1 MKNNTDEQLKQWL
14 GKDNEIGID
23 IWHKKYQYNNES
35 FDEWV
40 DRVSGGDEDIK
51 ELILSKKFLFAGR
64 ILSNRGTQKDG
75 RKVTYS
81 NCYVIPPPEDS
92 LESIFDCAKN
102 LARTFSYGGGCGI
115 DISRLSPKGA
125 HINNAAKETSGAVS
139 FMDLYSLTTEL
150 IGQNGRRGALMISI
164 SCDHPDIEDFITIK
178 SDLDKITKANLS
190 IRVTDE
196 FMKAVKYNAKY
207 VLSFTREETGEEI
220 KKTIKARELFDK
232 FCYMNWDYGEPAF
245 LFWDRIKSY
254 NLLSEDDAF
263 EYAGVNPCLSGNT
276 LIQTTQG
283 NIPIKDLVGYKP
295 DVYCMDD
302 DGNLT
307 ISKASKVWCT
317 RKSAQTITVH
327 TGKGDITCTPDHLI
341 FTTNRGWV
349 EAKSLK
355 KGDKIKGLN
364 RQMKGETHVSVG
376 LSGTKYI
383 PEHRFVLGYY
393 EDIGGLDVHHIDGDT
408 FNNKYTNLQ
417 ALSHSEHSKIT
428 NTGRVIEY
436 NRDENNGRFLP
447 KAVKSKRA
455 SKNQGKQVGNN
466 WYVKDVSWNT
476 ETEDVYDITV
486 PEFHNF
492 IANDMVVHNCA
503 EEPLPS
509 GGSCLLGSL
518 NLAAFVETI
527 NGEPQFNMDEF
538 RKAVTTAVYGL
549 NDVLDEGLPLHPLAV
564 QRDSVRDWRQ
574 IGLGIMGLADMLIK
588 LGVAYG
594 SEESLE
600 ICDDIGW
607 NLANQALVASMAIAK
622 QKGEY
627 PMFSD
632 KVWESEF
639 YKLHIGISAPL
650 RNSQLLT
657 IAPTGTLS
665 TMLGISGGVEPIFAN
680 YYTRRTQSLHGEDKE
695 YKIFTPIAWEYLQ
708 EHGYGEDETK
718 LPDYFITSAEIP
730 YRNRIDMQAVWQ
742 RHIDASISSTVNL
755 PNSATIDDVKDLY
768 MYAWE
773 RELKGITV
781 FRDGCKRLGILTTDT
796 TEPNKTNDTFDEFDS
811 LRRGD
816 IISVNDDLIGYKRKI
831 VNGCG
836 DFSEQIFFDDFT
848 GEPLENF
855 IAMGD
860 GGGCSRNLE
869 AISRLISL
877 ALRSGIPVSEII
889 KQLKKVHSCP
899 AYRARKIQKGDTSI
913 GTSCPSAIGYAIEEL
928 CNKINDRL
936 FDGVESEN
944 DVFGDTILSE
954 NDLSCDDNFVC
965 DDSDHK
971 MMIKSWYEDND
982 SEVEDLTTKP
992 TCPECGEPLVFEGG
1006 CNICKACGWSRCD

>member
-1 MKNNTDEQLKQWL
+1 MDDITRKRLEEWL
-14 GKDNEIGID
+14 GKENQIGID
-23 IWHKKYQYNNES
+23 IWEKKYQYNNES

-40 DRVSGGDEDIK
+40 DRVSGGDEDVK

-115 DISRLSPKGA
+115 DISKLSPKGA
-125 HINNAAKETSGAVS
+125 HINNAARETSGAVS

-196 FMKAVKYNAKY
+196 FMRAVENDSTYT
-207 VLSFTREETGEEI
+207 LSFTREETGEEI
-220 KKTIKARELFDK
+220 KKTIKAKELFDK

-245 LFWDRIKSY
+245 LFWDRVKSY
-254 NLLSEDDAF
+254 NLLSEDNAF

-276 LIQTTQG
+276 LIQTTDG
-283 NIPIKDLVGYKP
+283 NIPIKDLVGTTP
-295 DVYCMDD
+295 DVYCMNDN
-302 DGNLT
+302 GEL
-307 ISKASKVWCT
+307 SVAKATKIWCT
-317 RKSAQTITVH
+317 RKDAQTVTVH

-355 KGDKIKGLN
+355 RGDKIKGLN

-383 PEHRFVLGYY
+383 PEHRFVLGHY
-393 EDIGGLDVHHIDGDT
+393 ENIEGMDVHHIDGDT
-408 FNNKYTNLQ
+408 FNNKYENLQ
-417 ALSHSEHSKIT
+417 TLSHAEHSKVT

-436 NRDENNGRFLP
+436 NRDKNSGRFLP
-447 KAVKSKRA
+447 KAVKSKRV

-527 NGEPQFNMDEF
+527 NGQPQFNMEEF
-538 RKAVTTAVYGL
+538 RKAVVIAVYGL
-549 NDVLDEGLPLHPLAV
+549 NDVLDEGLPLHPLEV
-564 QRDSVRDWRQ
+564 QRDSVRNWRQ

-588 LGVAYG
+588 LGVTYG
-594 SEESLE
+594 SEESLA

-607 NLANQALVASMAIAK
+607 NLANEALSTSITIAK
-622 QKGEY
+622 NKGEY

-632 KVWESEF
+632 KVWESDF
-639 YKLHIGISAPL
+639 YKNHIGISAPL

-680 YYTRRTQSLHGEDKE
+680 YYTRRTESLHGEEKE

-708 EHGYGEDETK
+708 SHGYGEDETK
-718 LPDYFITSAEIP
+718 LPSYFITSAEIP
-730 YRNRIDMQAVWQ
+730 YRNRIDMQATWQ

-768 MYAWE
+768 MYAWKQG
-773 RELKGITV
+773 LKGITV
-781 FRDGCKRLGILTTDT
+781 FRDGCKRLGILTTNDDK
-796 TEPNKTNDTFDEFDS
+796 NTNEEELQENLAKIPTGF
-811 LRRGD
+811 RRGD
-816 IISVNDDLIGYKRKI
+816 IIDVSDDLIGYKRKI

-860 GGGCSRNLE
+860 GGGCARNLE

-877 ALRSGIPVSEII
+877 CLRGGIDVSEVI

-936 FDGVESEN
+936 FDGT
-944 DVFGDTILSE
+944 DI
-954 NDLSCDDNFVC
+954 
-965 DDSDHK
+965 DDSLIFDDRNHN
-971 MMIKSWYEDND
+971 MMIESWYED
-982 SEVEDLTTKP
+982 SKSQIEDIPTKP
-992 TCPECGEPLVFEGG
+992 TCPECGEPLIFEGG
-1006 CNICKACGWSRCD
+1006 CNICKACGWSKCD

>member
-1 MKNNTDEQLKQWL
+1 MKDNTKEKLKQWL
-14 GKDNEIGID
+14 GEDNQIGMD
-23 IWHKKYQYNNES
+23 IWEKKYRYNNES

-64 ILSNRGTQKDG
+64 ILSNRGTQVDG

-81 NCYVIPPPEDS
+81 NCYVVPPPEDS
-92 LESIFDCAKN
+92 LESIFDCAKG

-115 DISRLSPKGA
+115 DISKLSPKGA

-196 FMKAVKYNAKY
+196 FMRAVENDSTYT
-207 VLSFTREETGEEI
+207 LSFTREETGEEI

-245 LFWDRIKSY
+245 LFWDRVKSY

-263 EYAGVNPCLSGNT
+263 EYAGVNP
-276 LIQTTQG
+276 
-283 NIPIKDLVGYKP
+283 
-295 DVYCMDD
+295 
-302 DGNLT
+302 
-307 ISKASKVWCT
+307 
-317 RKSAQTITVH
+317 
-327 TGKGDITCTPDHLI
+327 
-341 FTTNRGWV
+341 
-349 EAKSLK
+349 
-355 KGDKIKGLN
+355 
-364 RQMKGETHVSVG
+364 
-376 LSGTKYI
+376 
-383 PEHRFVLGYY
+383 
-393 EDIGGLDVHHIDGDT
+393 
-408 FNNKYTNLQ
+408 
-417 ALSHSEHSKIT
+417 
-428 NTGRVIEY
+428 
-436 NRDENNGRFLP
+436 
-447 KAVKSKRA
+447 
-455 SKNQGKQVGNN
+455 
-466 WYVKDVSWNT
+466 
-476 ETEDVYDITV
+476 
-486 PEFHNF
+486 
-492 IANDMVVHNCA
+492 CA

-518 NLAAFVETI
+518 NLAAFVDTVD
-527 NGEPQFNMDEF
+527 GQPRFNMNEF
-538 RKAVTTAVYGL
+538 RRAVSIAVYGL
-549 NDVLDEGLPLHPLAV
+549 NDVLDEGLPLHPLEV

-588 LGVAYG
+588 LGITYG

-607 NLANQALVASMAIAK
+607 NLANKALSTSIAIAK
-622 QKGEY
+622 SKGEY

-632 KVWESEF
+632 KVWESDF
-639 YKLHIGISAPL
+639 YKKHIGVSGTL

-680 YYTRRTQSLHGEDKE
+680 YYTRRTESLHGEEKE

-708 EHGYGEDETK
+708 SHGYGEDETK
-718 LPDYFITSAEIP
+718 LPSYFITSADIP

-742 RHIDASISSTVNL
+742 KHIDASISSTVNL

-768 MYAWE
+768 LYAWKQG
-773 RELKGITV
+773 LKGITV
-781 FRDGCKRLGILTTDT
+781 FRDGCKRLGILTTDNK
-796 TEPNKTNDTFDEFDS
+796 EPDKTNDTANKFGVFG
-811 LRRGD
+811 RGD
-816 IISVNDDLIGYKRKI
+816 IINVNDDLVGYKRKI

-860 GGGCSRNLE
+860 AGG
-869 AISRLISL
+869 
-877 ALRSGIPVSEII
+877 
-889 KQLKKVHSCP
+889 
-899 AYRARKIQKGDTSI
+899 Y
-913 GTSCPSAIGYAIEEL
+913 
-928 CNKINDRL
+928 
-936 FDGVESEN
+936 
-944 DVFGDTILSE
+944 
-954 NDLSCDDNFVC
+954 
-965 DDSDHK
+965 
-971 MMIKSWYEDND
+971 
-982 SEVEDLTTKP
+982 
-992 TCPECGEPLVFEGG
+992 
-1006 CNICKACGWSRCD
+1006 

>member
-1 MKNNTDEQLKQWL
+1 MDDITRKRLEEWL
-14 GKDNEIGID
+14 GEDNQIGID
-23 IWHKKYQYNNES
+23 IWEKKYRYNNES

-51 ELILSKKFLFAGR
+51 QLILSKKFLFAGR
-64 ILSNRGTQKDG
+64 ILSNRGTYKDG

-81 NCYVIPPPEDS
+81 NCYVIPPPEDN

-115 DISRLSPKGA
+115 DVSKLSPKGA
-125 HINNAAKETSGAVS
+125 RINNAAKETSGAVS

-196 FMKAVKYNAKY
+196 FMQAVKNDSTYT
-207 VLSFTREETGEEI
+207 LSFTREETGEKI
-220 KKTIKARELFDK
+220 KKTIKAKELFDK

-245 LFWDRIKSY
+245 LFWDRVKSY

-263 EYAGVNPCLSGNT
+263 EYAGVNP
-276 LIQTTQG
+276 
-283 NIPIKDLVGYKP
+283 
-295 DVYCMDD
+295 
-302 DGNLT
+302 
-307 ISKASKVWCT
+307 
-317 RKSAQTITVH
+317 
-327 TGKGDITCTPDHLI
+327 
-341 FTTNRGWV
+341 
-349 EAKSLK
+349 
-355 KGDKIKGLN
+355 
-364 RQMKGETHVSVG
+364 
-376 LSGTKYI
+376 
-383 PEHRFVLGYY
+383 
-393 EDIGGLDVHHIDGDT
+393 
-408 FNNKYTNLQ
+408 
-417 ALSHSEHSKIT
+417 
-428 NTGRVIEY
+428 
-436 NRDENNGRFLP
+436 
-447 KAVKSKRA
+447 
-455 SKNQGKQVGNN
+455 
-466 WYVKDVSWNT
+466 
-476 ETEDVYDITV
+476 
-486 PEFHNF
+486 
-492 IANDMVVHNCA
+492 CA

-518 NLAAFVETI
+518 NLAAFVKTI
-527 NGEPQFNMDEF
+527 NGQPQFDMDEF
-538 RKAVTTAVYGL
+538 RRAVIIAVYGL
-549 NDVLDEGLPLHPLAV
+549 NDVLDEGLPLHPLEV
-564 QRDSVRDWRQ
+564 QRNSVRDWRQ

-588 LGVAYG
+588 LGVTYG
-594 SEESLE
+594 SEESLV

-607 NLANQALVASMAIAK
+607 NLANEALSTSMTIAK
-622 QKGEY
+622 NKGEY

-639 YKLHIGISAPL
+639 YKNHIGISAPL

-680 YYTRRTQSLHGEDKE
+680 YYTRRTESLHGEEKE

-718 LPDYFITSAEIP
+718 LPSYFITSAEIP
-730 YRNRIDMQAVWQ
+730 YRDRIDMQATWQ

-755 PNSATIDDVKDLY
+755 PNSATVDDVKDLY
-768 MYAWE
+768 MYAWKQG
-773 RELKGITV
+773 LKGITV
-781 FRDGCKRLGILTTDT
+781 FRDGCKRLGILTTDNTSNDT
-796 TEPNKTNDTFDEFDS
+796 TTNDDDIFAT

-816 IISVNDDLIGYKRKI
+816 IINVDDDLVGYKRKI
-831 VNGCG
+831 INGCG

-860 GGGCSRNLE
+860 GGGCARNLE

-877 ALRSGIPVSEII
+877 CLRGGIDVGEVIN
-889 KQLKKVHSCP
+889 QLKKVHSCP

-913 GTSCPSAIGYAIEEL
+913 GTSCPSAIGYAVEEL
-928 CNKINDRL
+928 CNKINERL
-936 FDGVESEN
+936 FDSVDTDDSANATLLEQWYEESE
-944 DVFGDTILSE
+944 SE
-954 NDLSCDDNFVC
+954 IEDLSPR
-965 DDSDHK
+965 
-971 MMIKSWYEDND
+971 
-982 SEVEDLTTKP
+982 P

-1006 CNICKACGWSRCD
+1006 CNICKACGWSKCD

>member
-1 MKNNTDEQLKQWL
+1 MDENTREQVLKWL
-14 GKDNEIGID
+14 GTDNQIGID
-23 IWHKKYQYNNES
+23 IWEKKYRYNNES
-35 FDEWV
+35 FDEWI
-40 DRVSGGDEDIK
+40 DRVSGRDEEIK
-51 ELILSKKFLFAGR
+51 QLILDKKFLFAGR
-64 ILSNRGTQKDG
+64 ILSNRGTYKHG

-115 DISRLSPKGA
+115 DISKLSPRGA
-125 HINNAAKETSGAVS
+125 KINNAAKETSGAIS

-196 FMKAVKYNAKY
+196 FMQAVKNDATYT
-207 VLSFTREETGEEI
+207 LSFTREETGEKIE
-220 KKTIKARELFDK
+220 KTIKAKELFDK

-245 LFWDRIKSY
+245 LFWDRVKSY
-254 NLLSEDDAF
+254 NLLSEDPLF
-263 EYAGVNPCLSGNT
+263 EYAGVNP
-276 LIQTTQG
+276 
-283 NIPIKDLVGYKP
+283 
-295 DVYCMDD
+295 
-302 DGNLT
+302 
-307 ISKASKVWCT
+307 
-317 RKSAQTITVH
+317 
-327 TGKGDITCTPDHLI
+327 
-341 FTTNRGWV
+341 
-349 EAKSLK
+349 
-355 KGDKIKGLN
+355 
-364 RQMKGETHVSVG
+364 
-376 LSGTKYI
+376 
-383 PEHRFVLGYY
+383 
-393 EDIGGLDVHHIDGDT
+393 
-408 FNNKYTNLQ
+408 
-417 ALSHSEHSKIT
+417 
-428 NTGRVIEY
+428 
-436 NRDENNGRFLP
+436 
-447 KAVKSKRA
+447 
-455 SKNQGKQVGNN
+455 
-466 WYVKDVSWNT
+466 
-476 ETEDVYDITV
+476 
-486 PEFHNF
+486 
-492 IANDMVVHNCA
+492 CA

-527 NGEPQFNMDEF
+527 NGQPQFNMNEF
-538 RKAVTTAVYGL
+538 RRAVIIAVYGL
-549 NDVLDEGLPLHPLAV
+549 NDVLDEGLSLHPLSV
-564 QRDSVRDWRQ
+564 QRASVNNWRQ

-588 LGVAYG
+588 LGVTYG

-600 ICDDIGW
+600 ICNDIGW
-607 NLANQALVASMAIAK
+607 NLANEALATSITIAK
-622 QKGEY
+622 NKGEY

-639 YKLHIGISAPL
+639 YKNHIGISEPL

-680 YYTRRTQSLHGEDKE
+680 YYTRRTESLHGEEKE

-718 LPDYFITSAEIP
+718 LPPYFITSAEIP
-730 YRNRIDMQAVWQ
+730 YRNRIDMQAIWQ
-742 RHIDASISSTVNL
+742 KHIDASISSTVNL
-755 PNSATIDDVKDLY
+755 PHNATVEDVADLY
-768 MYAWE
+768 LYAWE
-773 RELKGITV
+773 KGLKGITV
-781 FRDGCKRLGILTTDT
+781 FRDGCKRLGILTTDDK
-796 TEPNKTNDTFDEFDS
+796 NNNSNNDQDIKSTPIGF
-811 LRRGD
+811 RRGD
-816 IISVNDDLIGYKRKI
+816 IIDVSDDLIGYKRKI

-860 GGGCSRNLE
+860 GGGCARNLE

-877 ALRSGIPVSEII
+877 CLRGGIDVGEVI

-928 CNKINDRL
+928 CNKINERL
-936 FDGVESEN
+936 FDGIDGEDNLIWDDNEHNMMMEQWYQESK
-944 DVFGDTILSE
+944 SE
-954 NDLSCDDNFVC
+954 IEDLS
-965 DDSDHK
+965 S
-971 MMIKSWYEDND
+971 
-982 SEVEDLTTKP
+982 KP
-992 TCPECGEPLVFEGG
+992 TCPECGEQLIMEGG
-1006 CNICKACGWSRCD
+1006 CNICKSCGWSKCD

>member
-1 MKNNTDEQLKQWL
+1 MDDTTRKRLEEWL
-14 GKDNEIGID
+14 GEENQIGID
-23 IWHKKYQYNNES
+23 IWEKKYRYNNES

-40 DRVSGGDEDIK
+40 DRVSGGDEDVK

-92 LESIFDCAKN
+92 LESIFDCAKS

-115 DISRLSPKGA
+115 DISKLSPKGA

-196 FMKAVKYNAKY
+196 FMRAVENDSTYT
-207 VLSFTREETGEEI
+207 LSFTREETGEEV
-220 KKTIKARELFDK
+220 KKTIKASELFDK

-245 LFWDRIKSY
+245 LFWDRVKSY

-263 EYAGVNPCLSGNT
+263 EYAGVNP
-276 LIQTTQG
+276 
-283 NIPIKDLVGYKP
+283 
-295 DVYCMDD
+295 
-302 DGNLT
+302 
-307 ISKASKVWCT
+307 
-317 RKSAQTITVH
+317 
-327 TGKGDITCTPDHLI
+327 
-341 FTTNRGWV
+341 
-349 EAKSLK
+349 
-355 KGDKIKGLN
+355 
-364 RQMKGETHVSVG
+364 
-376 LSGTKYI
+376 
-383 PEHRFVLGYY
+383 
-393 EDIGGLDVHHIDGDT
+393 
-408 FNNKYTNLQ
+408 
-417 ALSHSEHSKIT
+417 
-428 NTGRVIEY
+428 
-436 NRDENNGRFLP
+436 
-447 KAVKSKRA
+447 
-455 SKNQGKQVGNN
+455 
-466 WYVKDVSWNT
+466 
-476 ETEDVYDITV
+476 
-486 PEFHNF
+486 
-492 IANDMVVHNCA
+492 CA

-527 NGEPQFNMDEF
+527 NGQPQFNMDEF
-538 RKAVTTAVYGL
+538 RKAVVIAVYGL
-549 NDVLDEGLPLHPLAV
+549 NDVLDEGLPLHPLEV
-564 QRDSVRDWRQ
+564 QRNSVRDWRQ

-588 LGVAYG
+588 LGVTYG
-594 SEESLE
+594 SEESLA

-607 NLANQALVASMAIAK
+607 NLANEALSISMTIAK
-622 QKGEY
+622 HKGEY

-632 KVWESEF
+632 KVWESDF
-639 YKLHIGISAPL
+639 YKKHIGISAPL

-680 YYTRRTQSLHGEDKE
+680 YYTRRTESLHGEEKE

-708 EHGYGEDETK
+708 SHGYGEDETK
-718 LPDYFITSAEIP
+718 LPPYFITSADIP
-730 YRNRIDMQAVWQ
+730 YRNRIDMQATWQ

-768 MYAWE
+768 MYAWKQG
-773 RELKGITV
+773 LKGITV
-781 FRDGCKRLGILTTDT
+781 FRDGCKRLGILTTDNTSKDT
-796 TEPNKTNDTFDEFDS
+796 TTNDDDTFTT

-816 IISVNDDLIGYKRKI
+816 IINVDDDLVGYKRKI

-860 GGGCSRNLE
+860 GGGCARNLE

-877 ALRSGIPVSEII
+877 ALRSGIPVSEVI

-936 FDGVESEN
+936 FDGVESE
-944 DVFGDTILSE
+944 D
-954 NDLSCDDNFVC
+954 DLLW
-965 DDSDHK
+965 DDSDHN
-971 MMIKSWYEDND
+971 MMIESWYED
-982 SEVEDLTTKP
+982 SESEIEDLTTKP

-1006 CNICKACGWSRCD
+1006 CNICKACGWSKCD

>member
-1 MKNNTDEQLKQWL
+1 MKDNTKEKLEQWL
-14 GKDNEIGID
+14 GKNNQIGMD
-23 IWHKKYQYNNES
+23 IWEKKYRYNNES
-35 FDEWV
+35 FDEWI
-40 DRVSGGDEDIK
+40 DRVSGRDEEIRQ
-51 ELILSKKFLFAGR
+51 LILDKKFLFAGR
-64 ILSNRGTQKDG
+64 ILSNRGTYKHG

-115 DISRLSPKGA
+115 DISKLSPKGA

-196 FMKAVKYNAKY
+196 FMRAVENNATY
-207 VLSFTREETGEEI
+207 TLSFTREETGEKIE
-220 KKTIKARELFDK
+220 KTIKAKELFDK

-245 LFWDRIKSY
+245 LFWDRVKSY
-254 NLLSEDDAF
+254 NLLSEDPLF
-263 EYAGVNPCLSGNT
+263 EYAGVNP
-276 LIQTTQG
+276 
-283 NIPIKDLVGYKP
+283 
-295 DVYCMDD
+295 
-302 DGNLT
+302 
-307 ISKASKVWCT
+307 
-317 RKSAQTITVH
+317 
-327 TGKGDITCTPDHLI
+327 
-341 FTTNRGWV
+341 
-349 EAKSLK
+349 
-355 KGDKIKGLN
+355 
-364 RQMKGETHVSVG
+364 
-376 LSGTKYI
+376 
-383 PEHRFVLGYY
+383 
-393 EDIGGLDVHHIDGDT
+393 
-408 FNNKYTNLQ
+408 
-417 ALSHSEHSKIT
+417 
-428 NTGRVIEY
+428 
-436 NRDENNGRFLP
+436 
-447 KAVKSKRA
+447 
-455 SKNQGKQVGNN
+455 
-466 WYVKDVSWNT
+466 
-476 ETEDVYDITV
+476 
-486 PEFHNF
+486 
-492 IANDMVVHNCA
+492 CA

-527 NGEPQFNMDEF
+527 NGKPQFNMNEF
-538 RKAVTTAVYGL
+538 RRAVIIAVYGL
-549 NDVLDEGLPLHPLAV
+549 NDVLDEGLSLHPLSV
-564 QRDSVRDWRQ
+564 QRASVNNWRQ

-588 LGVAYG
+588 LGITYG

-607 NLANQALVASMAIAK
+607 NLANEALATSITIAK
-622 QKGEY
+622 NKGEY

-639 YKLHIGISAPL
+639 YKNHIGISEPL

-680 YYTRRTQSLHGEDKE
+680 YYTRRTESLHGEEKE

-718 LPDYFITSAEIP
+718 LPSYFITSAEIP
-730 YRNRIDMQAVWQ
+730 YRNRIDMQAIWQ
-742 RHIDASISSTVNL
+742 KHIDASISSTVNL
-755 PNSATIDDVKDLY
+755 PHSATVEDVADLY
-768 MYAWE
+768 LYAWE
-773 RELKGITV
+773 KGLKGITV
-781 FRDGCKRLGILTTDT
+781 FRDGCKRLGILTTDDK
-796 TEPNKTNDTFDEFDS
+796 NNNSNNDQDIKSTPIGF
-811 LRRGD
+811 RRGD
-816 IISVNDDLIGYKRKI
+816 IIDVSDDLIGYKRKI

-860 GGGCSRNLE
+860 GGGCARNLE

-877 ALRSGIPVSEII
+877 CLRGGIDVSEVI

-936 FDGVESEN
+936 FDGTDADGSLI
-944 DVFGDTILSE
+944 F
-954 NDLSCDDNFVC
+954 
-965 DDSDHK
+965 DDSDHN
-971 MMIKSWYEDND
+971 MMIESWYEDSN
-982 SEVEDLTTKP
+982 SEIEDLTTKP

-1006 CNICKACGWSRCD
+1006 CNICKACGWSKCD

>member
-1 MKNNTDEQLKQWL
+1 MDDITRKRLEEWL
-14 GKDNEIGID
+14 GEENQIGID
-23 IWHKKYQYNNES
+23 IWEKKYRYNNES

-40 DRVSGGDEDIK
+40 DRVSGGDEDVK

-64 ILSNRGTQKDG
+64 ILSNRGTQMDG

-92 LESIFDCAKN
+92 LESIFDCAKS

-115 DISRLSPKGA
+115 DISKLSPKGA
-125 HINNAAKETSGAVS
+125 HINNAAKETSGAIS

-196 FMKAVKYNAKY
+196 FMGAVENDSTYT
-207 VLSFTREETGEEI
+207 LSFTREETGEEI
-220 KKTIKARELFDK
+220 KRTIKARELFDK

-245 LFWDRIKSY
+245 LFWDRVKSY

-263 EYAGVNPCLSGNT
+263 EYAGVNP
-276 LIQTTQG
+276 
-283 NIPIKDLVGYKP
+283 
-295 DVYCMDD
+295 
-302 DGNLT
+302 
-307 ISKASKVWCT
+307 
-317 RKSAQTITVH
+317 
-327 TGKGDITCTPDHLI
+327 
-341 FTTNRGWV
+341 
-349 EAKSLK
+349 
-355 KGDKIKGLN
+355 
-364 RQMKGETHVSVG
+364 
-376 LSGTKYI
+376 
-383 PEHRFVLGYY
+383 
-393 EDIGGLDVHHIDGDT
+393 
-408 FNNKYTNLQ
+408 
-417 ALSHSEHSKIT
+417 
-428 NTGRVIEY
+428 
-436 NRDENNGRFLP
+436 
-447 KAVKSKRA
+447 
-455 SKNQGKQVGNN
+455 
-466 WYVKDVSWNT
+466 
-476 ETEDVYDITV
+476 
-486 PEFHNF
+486 
-492 IANDMVVHNCA
+492 CA

-527 NGEPQFNMDEF
+527 NGQPQFNMDEF
-538 RKAVTTAVYGL
+538 RRAVVIAVYGL
-549 NDVLDEGLPLHPLAV
+549 NDVLDEGLPLHPLEV
-564 QRDSVRDWRQ
+564 QRNSVRDWRQ

-588 LGVAYG
+588 LGVTYG

-600 ICDDIGW
+600 ICDNIGW
-607 NLANQALVASMAIAK
+607 NLANEALSTSMTIAK
-622 QKGEY
+622 NKGEY

-639 YKLHIGISAPL
+639 YKRHIGISGLL

-680 YYTRRTQSLHGEDKE
+680 YYTRRTESLHGEEKE

-718 LPDYFITSAEIP
+718 LPSYFITSADIP
-730 YRNRIDMQAVWQ
+730 YRNRIDMQATWQ
-742 RHIDASISSTVNL
+742 KHIDASISSTVNL

-768 MYAWE
+768 MYAWKQG
-773 RELKGITV
+773 LKGITV
-781 FRDGCKRLGILTTDT
+781 FRDGCKRLGILTTDNK
-796 TEPNKTNDTFDEFDS
+796 EPNKTDDAFDEFDTF
-811 LRRGD
+811 RRGD
-816 IISVNDDLIGYKRKI
+816 IINVDDDLVGYKRKI

-860 GGGCSRNLE
+860 GGGCARNLE

-877 ALRSGIPVSEII
+877 CLRGGIDVGEVIN
-889 KQLKKVHSCP
+889 QLKKVHSCP

-913 GTSCPSAIGYAIEEL
+913 GTSCPSAIGYAVEEL

-936 FDGVESEN
+936 FDGT
-944 DVFGDTILSE
+944 DI
-954 NDLSCDDNFVC
+954 DDSLIC

-971 MMIKSWYEDND
+971 MMIESWYEDSK
-982 SEVEDLTTKP
+982 SETEDLTTKP

-1006 CNICKACGWSRCD
+1006 CNICKACGWSKCD

>member
-1 MKNNTDEQLKQWL
+1 MDNITRKRLEEWL
-14 GKDNEIGID
+14 GEENQIGID
-23 IWHKKYQYNNES
+23 IWEKKYRYNNES

-40 DRVSGGDEDIK
+40 DRVSGGDEDVK

-64 ILSNRGTQKDG
+64 ILSNRGSQRDG

-115 DISRLSPKGA
+115 DISKLSPKGA

-150 IGQNGRRGALMISI
+150 IGQAGRRGALMISI

-178 SDLDKITKANLS
+178 SDLNKITKANLS
-190 IRVTDE
+190 IRVTDK
-196 FMKAVKYNAKY
+196 FMRAVENDSTYT
-207 VLSFTREETGEEI
+207 LSFTREETGEEI

-245 LFWDRIKSY
+245 LFWDRVKSY
-254 NLLSEDDAF
+254 NLLSEDNAF
-263 EYAGVNPCLSGNT
+263 EYAGVNP
-276 LIQTTQG
+276 
-283 NIPIKDLVGYKP
+283 
-295 DVYCMDD
+295 
-302 DGNLT
+302 
-307 ISKASKVWCT
+307 
-317 RKSAQTITVH
+317 
-327 TGKGDITCTPDHLI
+327 
-341 FTTNRGWV
+341 
-349 EAKSLK
+349 
-355 KGDKIKGLN
+355 
-364 RQMKGETHVSVG
+364 
-376 LSGTKYI
+376 
-383 PEHRFVLGYY
+383 
-393 EDIGGLDVHHIDGDT
+393 
-408 FNNKYTNLQ
+408 
-417 ALSHSEHSKIT
+417 
-428 NTGRVIEY
+428 
-436 NRDENNGRFLP
+436 
-447 KAVKSKRA
+447 
-455 SKNQGKQVGNN
+455 
-466 WYVKDVSWNT
+466 
-476 ETEDVYDITV
+476 
-486 PEFHNF
+486 
-492 IANDMVVHNCA
+492 CA

-527 NGEPQFNMDEF
+527 NGQPQFNMDEF
-538 RKAVTTAVYGL
+538 RRAVIIAVYGL
-549 NDVLDEGLPLHPLAV
+549 NDVLDEGLPLHPLSV

-588 LGVAYG
+588 LGVTYG

-600 ICDDIGW
+600 ICNDIGW
-607 NLANQALVASMAIAK
+607 NLANEALSTSITIAK
-622 QKGEY
+622 NKGEY

-639 YKLHIGISAPL
+639 YKMHIGISAPL

-680 YYTRRTQSLHGEDKE
+680 YYTRRTESLHGEEKE

-718 LPDYFITSAEIP
+718 LPSYFITSAEIP
-730 YRNRIDMQAVWQ
+730 YRNRIDMQATWQ
-742 RHIDASISSTVNL
+742 KHIDASISSTVNL

-768 MYAWE
+768 MYAWKQG
-773 RELKGITV
+773 LKGITV
-781 FRDGCKRLGILTTDT
+781 FRDGCKRLGILTTDDSK
-796 TEPNKTNDTFDEFDS
+796 KTDVTDKEIQES
-811 LRRGD
+811 LAKIPTGFRRGD
-816 IISVNDDLIGYKRKI
+816 IIDVSDDLIGYKRKI

-860 GGGCSRNLE
+860 GGGCARNLE

-877 ALRSGIPVSEII
+877 SLRGGIDVSEVI

-936 FDGVESEN
+936 FDGT
-944 DVFGDTILSE
+944 DIDD
-954 NDLSCDDNFVC
+954 DLIF
-965 DDSDHK
+965 DDSNHN
-971 MMIKSWYEDND
+971 MMIESWYEDSK
-982 SEVEDLTTKP
+982 SEIEDIPLNQSV
-992 TCPECGEPLVFEGG
+992 CPECGAKLQHEGG
-1006 CNICKACGWSRCD
+1006 CVVCRGDETHAGCGWSKCD

>member
-1 MKNNTDEQLKQWL
+1 
-14 GKDNEIGID
+14 
-23 IWHKKYQYNNES
+23 
-35 FDEWV
+35 
-40 DRVSGGDEDIK
+40 
-51 ELILSKKFLFAGR
+51 
-64 ILSNRGTQKDG
+64 
-75 RKVTYS
+75 
-81 NCYVIPPPEDS
+81 
-92 LESIFDCAKN
+92 
-102 LARTFSYGGGCGI
+102 
-115 DISRLSPKGA
+115 
-125 HINNAAKETSGAVS
+125 
-139 FMDLYSLTTEL
+139 
-150 IGQNGRRGALMISI
+150 
-164 SCDHPDIEDFITIK
+164 
-178 SDLDKITKANLS
+178 
-190 IRVTDE
+190 
-196 FMKAVKYNAKY
+196 
-207 VLSFTREETGEEI
+207 
-220 KKTIKARELFDK
+220 
-232 FCYMNWDYGEPAF
+232 
-245 LFWDRIKSY
+245 
-254 NLLSEDDAF
+254 
-263 EYAGVNPCLSGNT
+263 
-276 LIQTTQG
+276 
-283 NIPIKDLVGYKP
+283 
-295 DVYCMDD
+295 
-302 DGNLT
+302 
-307 ISKASKVWCT
+307 
-317 RKSAQTITVH
+317 
-327 TGKGDITCTPDHLI
+327 
-341 FTTNRGWV
+341 
-349 EAKSLK
+349 
-355 KGDKIKGLN
+355 
-364 RQMKGETHVSVG
+364 
-376 LSGTKYI
+376 
-383 PEHRFVLGYY
+383 
-393 EDIGGLDVHHIDGDT
+393 
-408 FNNKYTNLQ
+408 
-417 ALSHSEHSKIT
+417 
-428 NTGRVIEY
+428 
-436 NRDENNGRFLP
+436 
-447 KAVKSKRA
+447 
-455 SKNQGKQVGNN
+455 
-466 WYVKDVSWNT
+466 
-476 ETEDVYDITV
+476 
-486 PEFHNF
+486 
-492 IANDMVVHNCA
+492 
-503 EEPLPS
+503 
-509 GGSCLLGSL
+509 
-518 NLAAFVETI
+518 
-527 NGEPQFNMDEF
+527 
-538 RKAVTTAVYGL
+538 
-549 NDVLDEGLPLHPLAV
+549 
-564 QRDSVRDWRQ
+564 
-574 IGLGIMGLADMLIK
+574 MGLADMLIK
-588 LGVAYG
+588 LGITYG

-600 ICDDIGW
+600 LCDDIGW
-607 NLANQALVASMAIAK
+607 NLANQALVASIRIS
-622 QKGEY
+622 QEKGEY

-639 YKLHIGISAPL
+639 YKQHIGVNATL

-781 FRDGCKRLGILTTDT
+781 FRDGCKRLGILTTDN
-796 TEPNKTNDTFDEFDS
+796 TEPNKTNDTLDEFDA

-944 DVFGDTILSE
+944 DLFGDTILSK
-954 NDLSCDDNFVC
+954 NDLSCDDNIVC

-971 MMIKSWYEDND
+971 MMIKSWYEDSN

>member
-1 MKNNTDEQLKQWL
+1 MDDITRKRLEEWL
-14 GKDNEIGID
+14 GEENQIGID
-23 IWHKKYQYNNES
+23 IWEKKYRYNNES

-40 DRVSGGDEDIK
+40 DRVSGGDEDVK

-92 LESIFDCAKN
+92 LESIFDCAKS

-115 DISRLSPKGA
+115 DISKLSPKGA
-125 HINNAAKETSGAVS
+125 HINNAAKETSGAIS

-190 IRVTDE
+190 IRVTDR
-196 FMKAVKYNAKY
+196 FMKAVENDSTYT
-207 VLSFTREETGEEI
+207 LSFTREETGEEI
-220 KKTIKARELFDK
+220 KKTIKAKELFDK

-245 LFWDRIKSY
+245 LFWDRVKSY

-276 LIQTTQG
+276 LIQTTDG
-283 NIPIKDLVGYKP
+283 NIPIKDLVGTTP

-302 DGNLT
+302 NGELA
-307 ISKASKVWCT
+307 ISKATKVWCT
-317 RKSAQTITVH
+317 RKSAQTVTVR
-327 TGKGDITCTPDHLI
+327 TGKGNITCTPDHLI

-364 RQMKGETHVSVG
+364 RQMKGEFHVSVG
-376 LSGTKYI
+376 LSGTKYV
-383 PEHRFVLGYY
+383 PEHRFVLGHY
-393 EDIGGLDVHHIDGDT
+393 ENIEGMDVHHIDGDT
-408 FNNKYTNLQ
+408 FNNKCTNLQ
-417 ALSHSEHSKIT
+417 ALSHAEHSKIT

-436 NRDENNGRFLP
+436 NRDESNGRFLP
-447 KAVKSKRA
+447 KETKSKRT
-455 SKNQGKQVGNN
+455 SKNQGKVVGNN
-466 WYVKDVSWNT
+466 WYVKSVYWNT
-476 ETEDVYDITV
+476 FTEDVYDITV

-527 NGEPQFNMDEF
+527 NGQPQFNMDEF
-538 RKAVTTAVYGL
+538 RRAVVIAVYGL
-549 NDVLDEGLPLHPLAV
+549 NDVLDEGLPLHPLEV

-588 LGVAYG
+588 LGVTYG
-594 SEESLE
+594 SEKSLE

-607 NLANQALVASMAIAK
+607 NLANEALCTSITIAK
-622 QKGEY
+622 NKGEY

-632 KVWESEF
+632 KVWESDF
-639 YKLHIGISAPL
+639 YKEHIGISAPL

-680 YYTRRTQSLHGEDKE
+680 YYTRRTESLHGEEKE

-708 EHGYGEDETK
+708 SHGYGEDETK
-718 LPDYFITSAEIP
+718 LPSYFITSADIP
-730 YRNRIDMQAVWQ
+730 YRNRIDMQATWQ

-768 MYAWE
+768 MYAWKQG
-773 RELKGITV
+773 LKGITV
-781 FRDGCKRLGILTTDT
+781 FRDGCKRLGILTTN
-796 TEPNKTNDTFDEFDS
+796 NKESNESNDALND
-811 LRRGD
+811 LGILKRGD
-816 IISVNDDLIGYKRKI
+816 IINVDDDLVGYKRKI

-860 GGGCSRNLE
+860 GGGCARNLE

-877 ALRSGIPVSEII
+877 ALRSGIPVSEVI

-936 FDGVESEN
+936 FDGT
-944 DVFGDTILSE
+944 DI
-954 NDLSCDDNFVC
+954 DDSLIF
-965 DDSDHK
+965 DDSDHD
-971 MMIKSWYEDND
+971 MMIESWYEDSK
-982 SEVEDLTTKP
+982 SEIEDLTTKP

-1006 CNICKACGWSRCD
+1006 CNICKACGWSKCD

>member
-14 GKDNEIGID
+14 GKDNQIGID
-23 IWHKKYQYNNES
+23 IWHKKYRYNNES

-196 FMKAVKYNAKY
+196 FMQAVEDDDTYT
-207 VLSFTREETGEEI
+207 LSFTREETGEEI

-245 LFWDRIKSY
+245 LFWDSVKSY
-254 NLLSEDDAF
+254 NLLSKDDAF
-263 EYAGVNPCLSGNT
+263 EYAGVNP
-276 LIQTTQG
+276 
-283 NIPIKDLVGYKP
+283 
-295 DVYCMDD
+295 
-302 DGNLT
+302 
-307 ISKASKVWCT
+307 
-317 RKSAQTITVH
+317 
-327 TGKGDITCTPDHLI
+327 
-341 FTTNRGWV
+341 
-349 EAKSLK
+349 
-355 KGDKIKGLN
+355 
-364 RQMKGETHVSVG
+364 
-376 LSGTKYI
+376 
-383 PEHRFVLGYY
+383 
-393 EDIGGLDVHHIDGDT
+393 
-408 FNNKYTNLQ
+408 
-417 ALSHSEHSKIT
+417 
-428 NTGRVIEY
+428 
-436 NRDENNGRFLP
+436 
-447 KAVKSKRA
+447 
-455 SKNQGKQVGNN
+455 
-466 WYVKDVSWNT
+466 
-476 ETEDVYDITV
+476 
-486 PEFHNF
+486 
-492 IANDMVVHNCA
+492 CA

-527 NGEPQFNMDEF
+527 NGQPQFNMDEF
-538 RKAVTTAVYGL
+538 REAVKIAVYGL
-549 NDVLDEGLPLHPLAV
+549 NDVLDEGLPLHPLGV

-588 LGVAYG
+588 LGVTYG
-594 SEESLE
+594 SEESLD

-607 NLANQALVASMAIAK
+607 NLANQALVASITIA
-622 QKGEY
+622 QKRGEY
-627 PMFSD
+627 PMFND
-632 KVWESEF
+632 KVWDSTF
-639 YKLHIGISAPL
+639 YKRHIGVNAPL

-708 EHGYGEDETK
+708 SHGYGEDETK
-718 LPDYFITSAEIP
+718 LPSYFITSAEIP
-730 YRNRIDMQAVWQ
+730 YRNRINMQAIWQ
-742 RHIDASISSTVNL
+742 EHIDASISSTVNL
-755 PNSATIDDVKDLY
+755 PNGATIDDIKDLY
-768 MYAWE
+768 MYAWK
-773 RELKGITV
+773 RGLKGITV
-781 FRDGCKRLGILTTDT
+781 FRDGCKRLGILTTDNK
-796 TEPNKTNDTFDEFDS
+796 ESSKTNDTFDEFDA

-936 FDGVESEN
+936 FDGIESEN
-944 DVFGDTILSE
+944 DLFGEDSLP
-954 NDLSCDDNFVC
+954 CDDSLVC

-971 MMIKSWYEDND
+971 MMIKSWYEDSE
-982 SEVEDLTTKP
+982 SEVEDLTTKS

>member
-1 MKNNTDEQLKQWL
+1 MDDITRKRLEEWL
-14 GKDNEIGID
+14 GEENQIGID
-23 IWHKKYQYNNES
+23 IWEKKYRYNNES

-40 DRVSGGDEDIK
+40 DRVSGGDEDVK

-81 NCYVIPPPEDS
+81 NCYVIPPPKDS

-115 DISRLSPKGA
+115 DISKLSPRGA
-125 HINNAAKETSGAVS
+125 HINNAAKETSGAIS

-196 FMKAVKYNAKY
+196 FMRAVENDSTYT
-207 VLSFTREETGEEI
+207 LSFTREETGEKI
-220 KKTIKARELFDK
+220 KKTIKAKELFDE

-245 LFWDRIKSY
+245 LFWDKIKSY

-263 EYAGVNPCLSGNT
+263 EYAGVNP
-276 LIQTTQG
+276 
-283 NIPIKDLVGYKP
+283 
-295 DVYCMDD
+295 
-302 DGNLT
+302 
-307 ISKASKVWCT
+307 
-317 RKSAQTITVH
+317 
-327 TGKGDITCTPDHLI
+327 
-341 FTTNRGWV
+341 
-349 EAKSLK
+349 
-355 KGDKIKGLN
+355 
-364 RQMKGETHVSVG
+364 
-376 LSGTKYI
+376 
-383 PEHRFVLGYY
+383 
-393 EDIGGLDVHHIDGDT
+393 
-408 FNNKYTNLQ
+408 
-417 ALSHSEHSKIT
+417 
-428 NTGRVIEY
+428 
-436 NRDENNGRFLP
+436 
-447 KAVKSKRA
+447 
-455 SKNQGKQVGNN
+455 
-466 WYVKDVSWNT
+466 
-476 ETEDVYDITV
+476 
-486 PEFHNF
+486 
-492 IANDMVVHNCA
+492 CA

-527 NGEPQFNMDEF
+527 NGQPQFNMDEF
-538 RKAVTTAVYGL
+538 RRAVIIAVHGL
-549 NDVLDEGLPLHPLAV
+549 NDVLDEGLPLHPLKV

-588 LGVAYG
+588 LGVTYG
-594 SEESLE
+594 SEESLV

-607 NLANQALVASMAIAK
+607 NLANEALSTSITIAK
-622 QKGEY
+622 NKGEY

-639 YKLHIGISAPL
+639 YKRHIGISAPL

-665 TMLGISGGVEPIFAN
+665 TMLGISGGVEPIFDN
-680 YYTRRTQSLHGEDKE
+680 YYTRRTESLDDDEKE

-708 EHGYGEDETK
+708 SHGYGEDETK
-718 LPDYFITSAEIP
+718 LPSYFITSADIP
-730 YRNRIDMQAVWQ
+730 YRNRIDMQATWQ

-755 PNSATIDDVKDLY
+755 PNSATIDDIKDLY
-768 MYAWE
+768 MYAWKQG
-773 RELKGITV
+773 LKGITV
-781 FRDGCKRLGILTTDT
+781 FRDGCKRLGILTTD
-796 TEPNKTNDTFDEFDS
+796 NNDSNDAFNELDT

-816 IISVNDDLIGYKRKI
+816 IINVDDDLVGYKRKI

-860 GGGCSRNLE
+860 GGGCARNLE

-877 ALRSGIPVSEII
+877 CLRGGIDVSEII

-899 AYRARKIQKGDTSI
+899 AYRARKIQQGDTSI

-928 CNKINDRL
+928 CDKINERL
-936 FDGVESEN
+936 FDGT
-944 DVFGDTILSE
+944 DI
-954 NDLSCDDNFVC
+954 DDGLIF
-965 DDSDHK
+965 DDSDHN
-971 MMIKSWYEDND
+971 MMIESWYEDSK
-982 SEVEDLTTKP
+982 SEVEDLTTKSKFIIPAMTEDDRFKERPLPNITKP
-992 TCPECGEPLVFEGG
+992 TCPECGQPLVFEGG
-1006 CNICKACGWSRCD
+1006 CNICKACGWSKCD

>member
-1 MKNNTDEQLKQWL
+1 MADNTKEKLKQWL
-14 GKDNEIGID
+14 GESNQIGMD
-23 IWHKKYQYNNES
+23 IWEKKYRYNNES
-35 FDEWV
+35 FDEWL

-64 ILSNRGTQKDG
+64 ILSNRGTQVDG

-81 NCYVIPPPEDS
+81 NCYVVPPPEDS
-92 LESIFDCAKN
+92 LESIFDCAKG

-115 DISRLSPKGA
+115 DISKLSPKGA
-125 HINNAAKETSGAVS
+125 HINNAAKETSGAIS

-196 FMKAVKYNAKY
+196 FMRAVESDSTYT
-207 VLSFTREETGEEI
+207 LSFTREETGEEI
-220 KKTIKARELFDK
+220 KKTIKAKELFDK

-245 LFWDRIKSY
+245 LFWDRVRSY

-263 EYAGVNPCLSGNT
+263 EYAGVNP
-276 LIQTTQG
+276 
-283 NIPIKDLVGYKP
+283 
-295 DVYCMDD
+295 
-302 DGNLT
+302 
-307 ISKASKVWCT
+307 
-317 RKSAQTITVH
+317 
-327 TGKGDITCTPDHLI
+327 
-341 FTTNRGWV
+341 
-349 EAKSLK
+349 
-355 KGDKIKGLN
+355 
-364 RQMKGETHVSVG
+364 
-376 LSGTKYI
+376 
-383 PEHRFVLGYY
+383 
-393 EDIGGLDVHHIDGDT
+393 
-408 FNNKYTNLQ
+408 
-417 ALSHSEHSKIT
+417 
-428 NTGRVIEY
+428 
-436 NRDENNGRFLP
+436 
-447 KAVKSKRA
+447 
-455 SKNQGKQVGNN
+455 
-466 WYVKDVSWNT
+466 
-476 ETEDVYDITV
+476 
-486 PEFHNF
+486 
-492 IANDMVVHNCA
+492 CA

-518 NLAAFVETI
+518 NLAAFVDTVD
-527 NGEPQFNMDEF
+527 GQPRFNMDEF
-538 RKAVTTAVYGL
+538 RRAVSIAVYGL
-549 NDVLDEGLPLHPLAV
+549 NDVLDEGLPLHPLEV

-588 LGVAYG
+588 LGITYG
-594 SEESLE
+594 SEESLD

-607 NLANQALVASMAIAK
+607 NLANKALSTSMDIAK
-622 QKGEY
+622 IKGEY

-632 KVWESEF
+632 KVWESDF
-639 YKLHIGISAPL
+639 YKNHIGISATL

-680 YYTRRTQSLHGEDKE
+680 YYTRRTESLHGEEKE

-708 EHGYGEDETK
+708 SHGYGEDETK
-718 LPDYFITSAEIP
+718 LPSYFITSAEIP

-755 PNSATIDDVKDLY
+755 PNSATVDDVKDLY
-768 MYAWE
+768 LYAWKQG
-773 RELKGITV
+773 LKGITV
-781 FRDGCKRLGILTTDT
+781 FRDGCKRLGILTTDSK
-796 TEPNKTNDTFDEFDS
+796 ESNKTNDTSNKFGAFG
-811 LRRGD
+811 RGD
-816 IISVNDDLIGYKRKI
+816 IINVDDDLVGYKRKI

-848 GEPLENF
+848 GEPLENY

-860 GGGCSRNLE
+860 NGGCARNLE

-877 ALRSGIPVSEII
+877 ALRGGIHISEVI

-928 CNKINDRL
+928 CNKINDNL
-936 FDGVESEN
+936 FDGTEADDSLFFDDGDNNMIAEDCYEESE
-944 DVFGDTILSE
+944 SE
-954 NDLSCDDNFVC
+954 
-965 DDSDHK
+965 
-971 MMIKSWYEDND
+971 
-982 SEVEDLTTKP
+982 EDLTTKP

-1006 CNICKACGWSRCD
+1006 CNICKACGWSKCD

>member
-1 MKNNTDEQLKQWL
+1 MRDNTKEKLKQWL
-14 GKDNEIGID
+14 GEDNQIGMD
-23 IWHKKYQYNNES
+23 IWEKKYRYNNES
-35 FDEWV
+35 FDEWI
-40 DRVSGGDEDIK
+40 DRVSGGDEDVK

-64 ILSNRGTQKDG
+64 ILSNRGTQMDG

-92 LESIFDCAKN
+92 LESIFDCAKS

-115 DISRLSPKGA
+115 DISKLSPKGA
-125 HINNAAKETSGAVS
+125 HINNAAKETSGAIS
-139 FMDLYSLTTEL
+139 FMNLYSLTTEL

-190 IRVTDE
+190 IRVTNE
-196 FMKAVKYNAKY
+196 FMRAVENDSTYT
-207 VLSFTREETGEEI
+207 LSFTREETGEEI
-220 KKTIKARELFDK
+220 NKTIKARELFDK

-245 LFWDRIKSY
+245 LFWDRVKSY

-263 EYAGVNPCLSGNT
+263 EYAGVNP
-276 LIQTTQG
+276 
-283 NIPIKDLVGYKP
+283 
-295 DVYCMDD
+295 
-302 DGNLT
+302 
-307 ISKASKVWCT
+307 
-317 RKSAQTITVH
+317 
-327 TGKGDITCTPDHLI
+327 
-341 FTTNRGWV
+341 
-349 EAKSLK
+349 
-355 KGDKIKGLN
+355 
-364 RQMKGETHVSVG
+364 
-376 LSGTKYI
+376 
-383 PEHRFVLGYY
+383 
-393 EDIGGLDVHHIDGDT
+393 
-408 FNNKYTNLQ
+408 
-417 ALSHSEHSKIT
+417 
-428 NTGRVIEY
+428 
-436 NRDENNGRFLP
+436 
-447 KAVKSKRA
+447 
-455 SKNQGKQVGNN
+455 
-466 WYVKDVSWNT
+466 
-476 ETEDVYDITV
+476 
-486 PEFHNF
+486 
-492 IANDMVVHNCA
+492 CA

-527 NGEPQFNMDEF
+527 NGQPQFNMDEF
-538 RKAVTTAVYGL
+538 RKAVVIAVYGL
-549 NDVLDEGLPLHPLAV
+549 NDVLDEGLPLHPLEV
-564 QRDSVRDWRQ
+564 QRNSVRDWRQ

-588 LGVAYG
+588 LGVTYG
-594 SEESLE
+594 SRESLE

-607 NLANQALVASMAIAK
+607 NLANEALSTSITIAK
-622 QKGEY
+622 NKGEY

-639 YKLHIGISAPL
+639 YKKHIGISAPL

-680 YYTRRTQSLHGEDKE
+680 YYTRRTESLHGEEKE

-708 EHGYGEDETK
+708 SHGYGEDETK
-718 LPDYFITSAEIP
+718 LPSYFITSADIP
-730 YRNRIDMQAVWQ
+730 YRNRIDMQATWQ
-742 RHIDASISSTVNL
+742 KHIDASISSTVNL

-768 MYAWE
+768 MYAW
-773 RELKGITV
+773 RQGLKGITV
-781 FRDGCKRLGILTTDT
+781 FRDGCKRLGILTTDNK
-796 TEPNKTNDTFDEFDS
+796 EPNKTNDTFDEFDT

-816 IISVNDDLIGYKRKI
+816 IINVDDDLVGYKRKI

-860 GGGCSRNLE
+860 GGGCARNLE

-877 ALRSGIPVSEII
+877 ALRSGIPVSEVI

-899 AYRARKIQKGDTSI
+899 AYRARKIQKGDTSV

-936 FDGVESEN
+936 FDGT
-944 DVFGDTILSE
+944 DI
-954 NDLSCDDNFVC
+954 DDNLIF
-965 DDSDHK
+965 DDSDHN
-971 MMIKSWYEDND
+971 MMIESWYEDSK
-982 SEVEDLTTKP
+982 SEIEDLTTKP

-1006 CNICKACGWSRCD
+1006 CNICKACGWSKCD

>member
-1 MKNNTDEQLKQWL
+1 MDDITRKRLEEWL
-14 GKDNEIGID
+14 GEENQIGID
-23 IWHKKYQYNNES
+23 IWEKKYRYNNES

-40 DRVSGGDEDIK
+40 DRVSGGDEDVK

-64 ILSNRGTQKDG
+64 ILSNRGTQIDG

-92 LESIFDCAKN
+92 LESIFDCAKS

-115 DISRLSPKGA
+115 DISKLSPKGA
-125 HINNAAKETSGAVS
+125 HINNAAKETSGAIS

-190 IRVTDE
+190 IRVTDK
-196 FMKAVKYNAKY
+196 FMRAVENDSTYT
-207 VLSFTREETGEEI
+207 LSFTREETGEEI

-245 LFWDRIKSY
+245 LFWDRVKSY
-254 NLLSEDDAF
+254 NLLSEDNAF
-263 EYAGVNPCLSGNT
+263 EYAGVNP
-276 LIQTTQG
+276 
-283 NIPIKDLVGYKP
+283 
-295 DVYCMDD
+295 
-302 DGNLT
+302 
-307 ISKASKVWCT
+307 
-317 RKSAQTITVH
+317 
-327 TGKGDITCTPDHLI
+327 
-341 FTTNRGWV
+341 
-349 EAKSLK
+349 
-355 KGDKIKGLN
+355 
-364 RQMKGETHVSVG
+364 
-376 LSGTKYI
+376 
-383 PEHRFVLGYY
+383 
-393 EDIGGLDVHHIDGDT
+393 
-408 FNNKYTNLQ
+408 
-417 ALSHSEHSKIT
+417 
-428 NTGRVIEY
+428 
-436 NRDENNGRFLP
+436 
-447 KAVKSKRA
+447 
-455 SKNQGKQVGNN
+455 
-466 WYVKDVSWNT
+466 
-476 ETEDVYDITV
+476 
-486 PEFHNF
+486 
-492 IANDMVVHNCA
+492 CA

-518 NLAAFVETI
+518 NLVAFVETI
-527 NGEPQFNMDEF
+527 NGQPQFNMDEF
-538 RKAVTTAVYGL
+538 RKAVVIAVYGL
-549 NDVLDEGLPLHPLAV
+549 NDVLDEGLPLHPLEV
-564 QRDSVRDWRQ
+564 QRNSVRDWRQ

-588 LGVAYG
+588 LGVTYG
-594 SEESLE
+594 SRESLD

-607 NLANQALVASMAIAK
+607 NLANEALSTSITIAK
-622 QKGEY
+622 NKGEY

-639 YKLHIGISAPL
+639 YKRHIGISGLL

-680 YYTRRTQSLHGEDKE
+680 YYTRRTESLHGEEKE

-718 LPDYFITSAEIP
+718 LPSYFITSADIP
-730 YRNRIDMQAVWQ
+730 YRNRIDMQATWQ
-742 RHIDASISSTVNL
+742 KHIDASISSTVNL
-755 PNSATIDDVKDLY
+755 PNSATVDDVKDLY
-768 MYAWE
+768 MYAWKQG
-773 RELKGITV
+773 LKGITV
-781 FRDGCKRLGILTTDT
+781 FRDGCKRLGILTTD
-796 TEPNKTNDTFDEFDS
+796 NKESNESNDALNELDT

-816 IISVNDDLIGYKRKI
+816 IINVDDDLVGYKRKI

-860 GGGCSRNLE
+860 GGGCARNLE

-877 ALRSGIPVSEII
+877 ALRSGIPVSEVI

-936 FDGVESEN
+936 FDGVESE
-944 DVFGDTILSE
+944 D
-954 NDLSCDDNFVC
+954 DLLW
-965 DDSDHK
+965 DDSDHN
-971 MMIKSWYEDND
+971 MMIESWYEDSK
-982 SEVEDLTTKP
+982 SEIEDLQLNQSV
-992 TCPECGEPLVFEGG
+992 CPECGAKLQHEGG
-1006 CNICKACGWSRCD
+1006 CVVCRGDETHAGCGWSKCD

>member
-1 MKNNTDEQLKQWL
+1 MDDITRKRLEEWL
-14 GKDNEIGID
+14 GEENQIGID
-23 IWHKKYQYNNES
+23 IWEKKYRYNNES

-40 DRVSGGDEDIK
+40 DRVSGGDEDVK

-64 ILSNRGTQKDG
+64 ILSNRGTQMDG

-92 LESIFDCAKN
+92 LESIFDCAKS

-115 DISRLSPKGA
+115 DISKLSPKGA
-125 HINNAAKETSGAVS
+125 HINNAAKETSGAIS

-196 FMKAVKYNAKY
+196 FMRAVENDSTYT
-207 VLSFTREETGEEI
+207 LSFTREETGEEI

-245 LFWDRIKSY
+245 LFWDRVGSY

-263 EYAGVNPCLSGNT
+263 EYAGVNPC
-276 LIQTTQG
+276 
-283 NIPIKDLVGYKP
+283 
-295 DVYCMDD
+295 
-302 DGNLT
+302 
-307 ISKASKVWCT
+307 
-317 RKSAQTITVH
+317 
-327 TGKGDITCTPDHLI
+327 
-341 FTTNRGWV
+341 
-349 EAKSLK
+349 
-355 KGDKIKGLN
+355 
-364 RQMKGETHVSVG
+364 
-376 LSGTKYI
+376 
-383 PEHRFVLGYY
+383 
-393 EDIGGLDVHHIDGDT
+393 
-408 FNNKYTNLQ
+408 
-417 ALSHSEHSKIT
+417 
-428 NTGRVIEY
+428 
-436 NRDENNGRFLP
+436 
-447 KAVKSKRA
+447 
-455 SKNQGKQVGNN
+455 
-466 WYVKDVSWNT
+466 
-476 ETEDVYDITV
+476 
-486 PEFHNF
+486 
-492 IANDMVVHNCA
+492 A

-509 GGSCLLGSL
+509 GGSCLLASL

-527 NGEPQFNMDEF
+527 NGQPQFNMDEF
-538 RKAVTTAVYGL
+538 RRAVVIAVYGL
-549 NDVLDEGLPLHPLAV
+549 NDVLDEGLPLHPLEV

-588 LGVAYG
+588 LGVTYG
-594 SEESLE
+594 SEESLV

-607 NLANQALVASMAIAK
+607 NLANEALCTSITIAK
-622 QKGEY
+622 NKGEY

-632 KVWESEF
+632 KVWESDF
-639 YKLHIGISAPL
+639 YKRHIGISAPL

-680 YYTRRTQSLHGEDKE
+680 YYTRRTESLHGEEKE

-708 EHGYGEDETK
+708 SHGYGEDETK
-718 LPDYFITSAEIP
+718 LPSYFITSAEIP
-730 YRNRIDMQAVWQ
+730 YRNRIDMQATWQ

-755 PNSATIDDVKDLY
+755 PNNATIDDVKDLY
-768 MYAWE
+768 MYAWKQG
-773 RELKGITV
+773 LKGITV
-781 FRDGCKRLGILTTDT
+781 FRDGCKRLGILTTDNK
-796 TEPNKTNDTFDEFDS
+796 ESNESEDIPNEIDT

-816 IISVNDDLIGYKRKI
+816 IINVDDDLVGYKRKI

-860 GGGCSRNLE
+860 GGGCARNLE

-877 ALRSGIPVSEII
+877 ALRSGIPVSEVI

-936 FDGVESEN
+936 FDGVESE
-944 DVFGDTILSE
+944 D
-954 NDLSCDDNFVC
+954 DLLW
-965 DDSDHK
+965 DDSDHN
-971 MMIKSWYEDND
+971 MMIESWYEDSK
-982 SEVEDLTTKP
+982 SEIEDLTTKP

-1006 CNICKACGWSRCD
+1006 CNICKACGWSKCD

>member
-1 MKNNTDEQLKQWL
+1 MDDITRKRLEEWL
-14 GKDNEIGID
+14 GEENQIGMD
-23 IWHKKYQYNNES
+23 IWEKKYRYNNES

-40 DRVSGGDEDIK
+40 DRVSGGDEDVK

-115 DISRLSPKGA
+115 DISKLSPRGA

-190 IRVTDE
+190 IRVTNE
-196 FMKAVKYNAKY
+196 FMRAVESDSTYT
-207 VLSFTREETGEEI
+207 LSFTREETGEDI

-245 LFWDRIKSY
+245 LFWDRVKSY

-263 EYAGVNPCLSGNT
+263 EYAGVNP
-276 LIQTTQG
+276 
-283 NIPIKDLVGYKP
+283 
-295 DVYCMDD
+295 
-302 DGNLT
+302 
-307 ISKASKVWCT
+307 
-317 RKSAQTITVH
+317 
-327 TGKGDITCTPDHLI
+327 
-341 FTTNRGWV
+341 
-349 EAKSLK
+349 
-355 KGDKIKGLN
+355 
-364 RQMKGETHVSVG
+364 
-376 LSGTKYI
+376 
-383 PEHRFVLGYY
+383 
-393 EDIGGLDVHHIDGDT
+393 
-408 FNNKYTNLQ
+408 
-417 ALSHSEHSKIT
+417 
-428 NTGRVIEY
+428 
-436 NRDENNGRFLP
+436 
-447 KAVKSKRA
+447 
-455 SKNQGKQVGNN
+455 
-466 WYVKDVSWNT
+466 
-476 ETEDVYDITV
+476 
-486 PEFHNF
+486 
-492 IANDMVVHNCA
+492 CA

-527 NGEPQFNMDEF
+527 NGQPQFNMDEF
-538 RKAVTTAVYGL
+538 RKAVVIAVYGL
-549 NDVLDEGLPLHPLAV
+549 NDVLDEGLPLHPLGV

-588 LGVAYG
+588 LGVTYG
-594 SEESLE
+594 SKESLE
-600 ICDDIGW
+600 ICDNIGW
-607 NLANQALVASMAIAK
+607 NLANEALSTSITIAK
-622 QKGEY
+622 NKGEY

-639 YKLHIGISAPL
+639 YKKHIGISAPL

-680 YYTRRTQSLHGEDKE
+680 YYTRRTESLHGEEKE

-718 LPDYFITSAEIP
+718 LPSYFITSAEIP
-730 YRNRIDMQAVWQ
+730 YRNRIDMQATWQ
-742 RHIDASISSTVNL
+742 KHIDASISSTVNL

-768 MYAWE
+768 MYAWKQG
-773 RELKGITV
+773 LKGITV
-781 FRDGCKRLGILTTDT
+781 FRDGCKRLGILTTD
-796 TEPNKTNDTFDEFDS
+796 NKETNETNNAFDEFDT
-811 LRRGD
+811 LKRGD
-816 IISVNDDLIGYKRKI
+816 IINVDDDLVGYKRKI

-860 GGGCSRNLE
+860 GGGCARNLE

-877 ALRSGIPVSEII
+877 ALRSGIPVSEVI

-936 FDGVESEN
+936 FDGV
-944 DVFGDTILSE
+944 DVDD
-954 NDLSCDDNFVC
+954 DLLW
-965 DDSDHK
+965 DDSDHN
-971 MMIKSWYEDND
+971 MMIESWYEDGK
-982 SEVEDLTTKP
+982 SEIEDLKTKP

-1006 CNICKACGWSRCD
+1006 CNICKACGWSKCD